1 MRAAYVATAAA
12 MASRELVRKRLVLA
26 LGLCLPVVFFAAAV
40 AMESNQLLRV
50 VLASGSGKA
59 RPVEELDLSLLFLAI
74 AATGIISAFFAANL
88 IQRQLQAN
96 RRLVL
101 CGYSPVELIAARVS
115 VLLAIAL
122 VSAIYIGLVLALL
135 ARMDL
140 FTPPRFPAGVLLGLV
155 LAAFVH
161 ACYGLLV
168 GTLFANELAS
178 IFAILVLVNID
189 AGWLQNPIYYGNAG
203 SKWLIEALPAHYPS
217 QVIYVS
223 AFTFEQV
230 GRSLLNG
237 LAYGCVLLLFALW
250 LYVRR
255 MRVAR

>member
-1 MRAAYVATAAA
+1 
-12 MASRELVRKRLVLA
+12 MAGRELARKRLVLV
-26 LGLCLPVVFFAAAV
+26 LGLCLPALFFAAAI
-40 AMESNQLLRV
+40 AMESNQLVRV
-50 VLASGSGKA
+50 VLAAASGKA
-59 RPVEELDLSLLFLAI
+59 RLVEELDLSLLFLGM
-74 AATGIISAFFAANL
+74 AAAGTISAFLAANL
-88 IQRQLQAN
+88 VQRQLHAN

-101 CGYSPVELIAARVS
+101 CGYSPAELMAARLS

-122 VSAIYIGLVLALL
+122 ASALYIGLGLALL
-135 ARMDL
+135 ARIDY
-140 FTPPRFPAGVLLGLV
+140 FTPPRFPVGVFLGLA

-189 AGWLQNPIYYGNAG
+189 AGWLQNPLYYQNAAG
-203 SKWLIEALPAHYPS
+203 KWLIEALPAHYPS
-217 QVIYVS
+217 QVTYVS
-223 AFTFEQV
+223 AFTDERV
-230 GRSLLNG
+230 GHALVNG
-237 LAYGCVLLLFALW
+237 LAYGGVLLLAAMW